1 MKASSIHFYSNR
13 GFTLVE
19 VVVALTLF
27 SLSLALL
34 YSGLDMSAQN
44 RGASERHV
52 ERNENLRLADAFIR
66 RQLMQAIP
74 LAVLNGNSLQ
84 LLFEGRNDKLTFVS
98 KLPAHRGGGG
108 LHLLRLELAQE
119 NGRSDLVLRYRP
131 IVDLADSNSDLADK
145 ELKTQVLFSNVSNLE
160 LRYFGNEDS
169 DDAFDWNNEWTG
181 ASKLPALIDLQITPD
196 NETFYWPNMF
206 VPMRNQLSGIPSQY
220 TLSGLEIQTGA

>member
-66 RQLMQAIP
+66 RQQY
-74 LAVLNGNSLQ
+74 Q
-84 LLFEGRNDKLTFVS
+84 LCSF
-98 KLPAHRGGGG
+98 
-108 LHLLRLELAQE
+108 
-119 NGRSDLVLRYRP
+119 
-131 IVDLADSNSDLADK
+131 
-145 ELKTQVLFSNVSNLE
+145 
-160 LRYFGNEDS
+160 
-169 DDAFDWNNEWTG
+169 
-181 ASKLPALIDLQITPD
+181 
-196 NETFYWPNMF
+196 
-206 VPMRNQLSGIPSQY
+206 
-220 TLSGLEIQTGA
+220 